1 MVSILRGMEYALW
14 GTKVAY
20 FVEKIHKPYKFK
32 MHFRGLDRK
41 ENKAIDVTR
50 DKMKRRAF
58 HLRSL
63 IDSVKNK
70 EAKKE
75 VIQEYVSLISKMSRN
90 N

>member
-1 MVSILRGMEYALW
+1 MNSF
-14 GTKVAY
+14 
-20 FVEKIHKPYKFK
+20 FVEKMHNTYKLK
-32 MHFRGLDRK
+32 MTSAVWAEK
-41 ENKAIDVTR
+41 KAIDLSR

-63 IDSVKNK
+63 IDNVKNK
-70 EAKKE
+70 QAKQE

>member
-1 MVSILRGMEYALW
+1 MSKKYIILISSKRQSADW
-14 GTKVAY
+14 T
-20 FVEKIHKPYKFK
+20 EK
-32 MHFRGLDRK
+32 
-41 ENKAIDVTR
+41 KAIDVTR

-58 HLRSL
+58 HLRAL

-70 EAKKE
+70 EAKRE

>member
-1 MVSILRGMEYALW
+1 MS
-14 GTKVAY
+14 
-20 FVEKIHKPYKFK
+20 
-32 MHFRGLDRK
+32 
-41 ENKAIDVTR
+41 R

-63 IDSVKNK
+63 IDNVKNK
-70 EAKKE
+70 QAKQE